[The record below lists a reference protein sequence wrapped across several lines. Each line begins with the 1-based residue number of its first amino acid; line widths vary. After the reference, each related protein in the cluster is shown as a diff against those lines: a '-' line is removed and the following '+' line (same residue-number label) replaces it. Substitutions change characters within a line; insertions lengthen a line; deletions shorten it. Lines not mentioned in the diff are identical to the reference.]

1 MKCNR
6 LVPMTLLALGCAMV
20 ATAAAQQAGGRGAL
34 GGMAVQ
40 PFQSR
45 MNLPIPGLW
54 WIGGTAVDSN
64 AGLGFQSGSYFTVGS
79 KLLLF
84 EDPLSGS
91 WMFESRAHVVENNGN
106 WFGNF
111 GLERSFHLAPALTD
125 LGLGVWYDGD
135 FDRPRIFGHQF
146 NQVGVSGFM
155 KSPLGDLRVNGY
167 VPVGT
172 TDYVEQIGPFV
183 GHQIQIPGQDSALT
197 GFDMTYRIRLP
208 AFERFGG
215 FVDLGGYSYRSAL
228 VPAFGGFKMRSG
240 IMTLNGLTFTGEFNH
255 DSVYR
260 STGFL
265 QLVIAGGSATPSSSQ
280 SGREFEPTPRN
291 DHVLRFHRDRQIAY
305 NPVTGLP
312 YNVIHVDNSVG
323 GPGTGTFEDPY
334 SSLALAQAG
343 SAPNDV
349 IFVNSTG
356 AAYSGIVLQSGQ
368 FLLGE
373 GVNHS
378 LPVLGGGVF
387 VLQTAGGPLPLIVP
401 AGVGV
406 QLAPGGAVANTVAGF
421 QINAAAGSDAIL
433 ALNVQ
438 AGAILRDLN
447 LFGGG
452 GGAGSGINITNSGG
466 NFNITNAMIS
476 TFDGPGFN
484 LVGGAP
490 NVNFTG
496 TINNVTGRA
505 LQITGT
511 SGGTA
516 TFNGDIN
523 DSGGTGIQL
532 MGVGGNV
539 NVASDT
545 LIQNPAAGANGLDI
559 QGGTGDFTFSNLGIV
574 NATGAG
580 VLINGGSSNTSITL
594 SGTGIQNFAGRAVD
608 IQNMANGSVV
618 FNGGNIVDT
627 GGSGIILNAN
637 GNNPITFNNAVDVNT
652 GVGTAVT
659 VTATTAATFA
669 DLDIVTTDHTGLLVT
684 NSGLT
689 IGTGSIDVINGGGGG
704 GTALQ
709 ALNSNMNVNLFSTIA
724 ANTIGGHA
732 VSLQNLTGSTNLG
745 VVQLNTTGVG
755 NNGIFAANAGTVLTG
770 VGSTVNSTTAAAINV
785 ANSVT
790 NMSFNTITSNN
801 STTQGI
807 VLQNLGSGSVF
818 NLLNTATIN
827 NNTLDAIL
835 VQNSDAA
842 ITFNSVNINMN
853 QAGRDG
859 IHLVNN
865 ATTSNFTLLG
875 GASVIDMN
883 AAANSNGVNIV
894 NSIAT
899 ISGANIQDISGTGVG
914 INVSSTG
921 GSTSTVLLN
930 ANTLTTNINNNAI
943 QLNST
948 GAGAIL
954 NATVTANIITPTAGS
969 ALSATAMTSG
979 LLHLNASNNSDG
991 VGGPPTGNFFISS
1004 AGGATFNVT
1013 QLSAIDLSNQN
1024 FGVTVTPA
1032 GPINFNAGAPPLP

>member
-1 MKCNR
+1 
-6 LVPMTLLALGCAMV
+6 
-20 ATAAAQQAGGRGAL
+20 
-34 GGMAVQ
+34 
-40 PFQSR
+40 

-111 GLERSFHLAPALTD
+111 GLERSWYLEPAYTD

-155 KSPLGDLRVNGY
+155 KSPLGDFRVNGY

-183 GHQIQIPGQDSALT
+183 GNQIQVPGQDSALT
-197 GFDMTYRIRLP
+197 GFDMTYRIRMP

-240 IMTLNGLTFTGEFNH
+240 IMTINGLAFTGEFNH
-255 DSVYR
+255 DNVYR

-291 DHVLRFHRDRQIAY
+291 DHVLRFHRDRQIAF
-305 NPVTGLP
+305 NPVTALP
-312 YNVIHVDNSVG
+312 YNVIHVNNAVG
-323 GPGTGTFEDPY
+323 GPGTGTAEDPY
-334 SSLALAQAG
+334 SSMALAQAG

-356 AAYSGIVLQSGQ
+356 APYSGIVLQNGQ
-368 FLLGE
+368 FLLGQ

-378 LPVLGGGVF
+378 LPLLGGGVF
-387 VLQTAGGPLPLIVP
+387 VLQTAGGPLPIIAP

-406 QLAPGGAVANTVAGF
+406 QLAPGGTVANTVAGF

-452 GGAGSGINITNSGG
+452 GGTGSGINVMNSNGNFDITN
-466 NFNITNAMIS
+466 TLIS
-476 TFDGPGFN
+476 NFDGPGFN
-484 LVGGAP
+484 LVNGAP
-490 NVNFTG
+490 NVDFTG
-496 TINNVTGRA
+496 TINNLANRA
-505 LQITGT
+505 LQISGT

-516 TFNGDIN
+516 TFNGMIN
-523 DSGGTGIQL
+523 DTGGTGIQL
-532 MGVGGNV
+532 MNVGGNV
-539 NVASDT
+539 DVAAT
-545 LIQNPAAGANGLDI
+545 TVIQNPAAGANGLDI
-559 QGGTGDFTFSNLGIV
+559 QGGTGNFTFGDLGIV
-574 NATGAG
+574 NAPGAG
-580 VLINGGSSNTSITL
+580 VLINGGSANTSITL
-594 SGTGIQNFAGRAVD
+594 SATGIQNSAGRAVD
-608 IQNMANGSVV
+608 IQNMTNGSVV
-618 FNGGNIVDT
+618 FNGGNIVDA
-627 GGSGIILNAN
+627 GGAGIILAAN
-637 GNNPITFNNAVDVNT
+637 TNNPITFNNAVDVTT

-659 VTATTAATFA
+659 VTNTTSATFA
-669 DLDIVTTDHTGLLVT
+669 DLDIVTTDRTGLFVSG
-684 NSGLT
+684 SGLN
-689 IGTGSIDVINGGGGG
+689 IGTGSINVINGGGGG

-732 VSLQNLTGSTNLG
+732 VSLQNLTGTTNLG
-745 VVQLNTTGVG
+745 VVQLNTTGAA
-755 NNGIFAANAGTVLTG
+755 NNGIFANNAGTVMTG
-770 VGSTVNSTTAAAINV
+770 IGSTVNSTNSAAINIL
-785 ANSVT
+785 NSVT
-790 NMSFNTITSNN
+790 NMSFNTITS
-801 STTQGI
+801 TTSATEGI
-807 VLQNLGSGSVF
+807 LLQNLGSGSTF
-818 NLLNTATIN
+818 NVLNTATITG
-827 NNTLDAIL
+827 NTLDAIL
-835 VQNSDAA
+835 VQNSDAT

-865 ATTSNFTLLG
+865 AATSNFTLSG
-875 GASVIDMN
+875 GVSAINMN
-883 AAANSNGVNIV
+883 SANNSNGVNIV

-899 ISGANIQDISGTGVG
+899 ISGANIQNISGTGAG
-914 INVSSTG
+914 INVSASA

-930 ANTLTTNINNNAI
+930 ANTLTNNINNNAI
-943 QLNST
+943 QLSST
-948 GAGAIL
+948 GAGAVL
-954 NATVTANIITPTAGS
+954 NATVTTNVITPTAGS
-969 ALSATAMTSG
+969 ALNATAMTSG

-991 VGGPPTGNFFISS
+991 AGGAPTGNFFLSS
-1004 AGGATFNVT
+1004 AGGSTFNVT
-1013 QLSAIDLSNQN
+1013 QTSTIDLSNQN
-1024 FGVTVTPA
+1024 FGVTVTPV